1 MQLTVP
7 NTSGVS
13 HYKMSDLSVSG
24 GSDRFEVNAT
34 AQSHFAWLRTRLAV
48 ERTLMAWVRTAV
60 SLIGFGFAIVQF
72 FDRMDQMP
80 GVSPAR
86 YPGVAHYLGLSL
98 IFCGVMALVISL
110 WEYRWI
116 NRYLAEGSFAAIAGV
131 IGGRETYANHRSF
144 RPPCRYWHFRLFC
157 RVAAFRVAALR
168 REGPTSRNAGL
179 ST

>member
-1 MQLTVP
+1 
-7 NTSGVS
+7 
-13 HYKMSDLSVSG
+13 MSDRSVSG

-48 ERTLMAWVRTAV
+48 ERTLMAWLRTAV

-80 GVSPAR
+80 GVGPAR

-131 IGGRETYANHRSF
+131 TAEGKHTPTIAASVLLAIIGIF
-144 RPPCRYWHFRLFC
+144 
-157 RVAAFRVAALR
+157 AFFAVLLR
-168 REGPTSRNAGL
+168 FV
-179 ST
+179 

>member
-1 MQLTVP
+1 
-7 NTSGVS
+7 
-13 HYKMSDLSVSG
+13 MSDLSVSG

-80 GVSPAR
+80 GVGPAR

-98 IFCGVMALVISL
+98 IFLRRHGACHFALGISL
-110 WEYRWI
+110 DKSVSGGGKFCCNCR
-116 NRYLAEGSFAAIAGV
+116 R

-144 RPPCRYWHFRLFC
+144 RAPCRNWDFRLFC

>member
-1 MQLTVP
+1 
-7 NTSGVS
+7 
-13 HYKMSDLSVSG
+13 
-24 GSDRFEVNAT
+24 
-34 AQSHFAWLRTRLAV
+34 
-48 ERTLMAWVRTAV
+48 MAWVRTAV

-80 GVSPAR
+80 GVGPAR

-131 IGGRETYANHRSF
+131 SAEGKHTPTIAASVLLAAIGIFAF
-144 RPPCRYWHFRLFC
+144 FC

-168 REGPTSRNAGL
+168 QEGPTSRNAGL